1 MDDYTAMWHHSL
13 KRMQKMCHM
22 VKAKLIKSVTSRV
35 YVLRLEEDFA
45 DILHSIFFS
54 IEIQLKFVPKVQLTV
69 SIV

>member
-1 MDDYTAMWHHSL
+1 MTPFLEKNAENVSYGESKTN
-13 KRMQKMCHM
+13 QVCY
-22 VKAKLIKSVTSRV
+22 IKSLCVEV
-35 YVLRLEEDFA
+35 EKDFA